1 MGERGMGE
9 RRIGKR
15 GMGERGNG
23 EWGTG
28 NGGTGN
34 GGTRNGGGAGESGN
48 YELLL
53 IRNINHI
60 YGGKKNR
67 KRKQKFNRINGN
79 RGITKL

>member
-9 RRIGKR
+9 RGMWKR

-28 NGGTGN
+28 NGGMGN
-34 GGTRNGGGAGESGN
+34 EERETGGTGESGN

-53 IRNINHI
+53 IRNINHM